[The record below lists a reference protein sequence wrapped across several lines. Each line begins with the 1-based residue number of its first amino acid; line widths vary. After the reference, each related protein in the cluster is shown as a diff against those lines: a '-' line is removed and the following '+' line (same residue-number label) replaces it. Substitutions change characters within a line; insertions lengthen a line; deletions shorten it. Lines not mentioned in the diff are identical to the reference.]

1 MWFTLGT
8 DTELFAVDN
17 TGKHRS
23 LCGLVGGSKESP
35 APMKDLPHGFAYQ
48 EDNVAVEFNIPP
60 CSTSFSWSA
69 SVATARDWV
78 KEQLQ
83 NSLALTLSPNCAV
96 SFDKSEL
103 THPNAL
109 VFGCE
114 PDYDAWKMVENKK
127 PTCDDPTLRTAGGHI
142 HVGTDSV
149 DMVQGVRNMDLFLG
163 VPSVLLDDKPD
174 SVQRRQLYGKH
185 GAMRPKPY
193 GWEYRVLSNFWVFDG
208 ELIDWVWNATS
219 AALKYKHKFTK
230 KEATIIQN
238 CIDSGDKETAL
249 NLVKHY
255 KLVMPTGWNYEST
268 NQSV

>member
-1 MWFTLGT
+1 MYFSLGC
-8 DTELFAVDN
+8 DTELFAVDS
-17 TGKHRS
+17 TGKHRA
-23 LCGLVGGSKESP
+23 LCGLVGGTKEEP

-60 CSTSFSWSA
+60 CDTPYNWLSCVSA
-69 SVATARDWV
+69 ARDWV
-78 KEQLQ
+78 KGKLQ
-83 NSLALTLSPNCAV
+83 TSLALDLSPNCAV
-96 SFDKSEL
+96 SFDKTEL

-114 PDYDAWKMVENKK
+114 PDYDAWKMVENSK

-142 HVGTDSV
+142 HVGTQEV
-149 DMVQGVRNMDLFLG
+149 DMVLGVRNMDLFLG

-174 SVQRRQLYGKH
+174 SVLRRQLYGKH

-193 GWEYRVLSNFWVFDG
+193 GWEYRVLSNFWVFDTK
-208 ELIDWVWNATS
+208 LIEWVWDATS
-219 AALKYKHKFTK
+219 AALSYKHKFTK

-238 CIDSGDKETAL
+238 CINTGDKTTAL

-255 KLVMPTGWNYEST
+255 KLIMPEGWNHEFT
-268 NQSV
+268 ATGM